1 MTMVEVVHEHDCG
14 EPRVKSIGGTVL
26 TAAVPTA
33 GLTGDVRVGAPQ
45 HGGANRGDVK
55 RIMVSDVA
63 FDALNGGAS
72 QVVRELVERN
82 PKFEGSAGLTAHRF
96 VEREVRVSA
105 RGAP

>member
-1 MTMVEVVHEHDCG
+1 MIMTLASPG
-14 EPRVKSIGGTVL
+14 SRRS
-26 TAAVPTA
+26 AATRSRGRADRGPD
-33 GLTGDVRVGAPQ
+33 GDVRVGAPQ

-63 FDALNGGAS
+63 FDALTGGAS
-72 QVVRELVERN
+72 HVVRELVERN

>member
-1 MTMVEVVHEHDCG
+1 MVPLQV
-14 EPRVKSIGGTVL
+14 PGGPELLIIILIYGIFALLPVI
-26 TAAVPTA
+26 AALVA
-33 GLTGDVRVGAPQ
+33 LYLLYKI
-45 HGGANRGDVK
+45 RGDVK

-72 QVVRELVERN
+72 HVVRELVERN